1 MDINGGTPRSSTLM
15 GLSIINHPFLGH
27 LHLWKPPYET
37 SRCLGNS
44 RLLGSVTT
52 RQPQRRT
59 KAARCSERRVLLA
72 SRPNK
77 IKQRECLKIHRCHT
91 KTRSSGTTLDF
102 KSASFTRCLGLF
114 YCRSCKW
121 LRRFLS
127 HPMILFGIPWYPM
140 VSHGIPWFWL
150 IIILKKKIMISRKK
164 KQS

>member
-37 SRCLGNS
+37 SRCLGDS

-59 KAARCSERRVLLA
+59 KAARWSERRVLLA
-72 SRPNK
+72 SRPNQ

-91 KTRSSGTTLDF
+91 KTQKALEQLWILSLPLSQDASVSFSSILQM
-102 KSASFTRCLGLF
+102 ASQIYPIPWYCLG
-114 YCRSCKW
+114 
-121 LRRFLS
+121 S
-127 HPMILFGIPWYPM
+127 HGIPWYPM
-140 VSHGIPWFWL
+140 VSHGFGL
-150 IIILKKKIMISRKK
+150 S
-164 KQS
+164 